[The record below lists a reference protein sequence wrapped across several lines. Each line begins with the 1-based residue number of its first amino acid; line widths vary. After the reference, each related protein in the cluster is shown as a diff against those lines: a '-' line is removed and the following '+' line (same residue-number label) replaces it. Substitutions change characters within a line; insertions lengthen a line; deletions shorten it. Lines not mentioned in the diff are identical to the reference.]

1 MMTCTIYILHYQSHV
16 SLLLDCC
23 HGAHLSD
30 WGLCMMFSSRSFVP
44 KSSRALWLCLLG
56 ILDLFVFLSCV
67 QFEFLQVLL
76 AHLTDYLQLD
86 SLLLL
91 HLLDDFQLLF
101 LGSCFL
107 LSEVG
112 LVLELASLSREQS
125 FTVMQDYVLR
135 KDTFSSPHPLALTL
149 AALLLDGFLRES
161 APQSVVEEQSLELYM
176 FSIHYQIQDRS
187 YSDSSLLALLWEMS
201 LVCLKTGPPRFFL
214 LSGLVFPAC

>member
-1 MMTCTIYILHYQSHV
+1 
-16 SLLLDCC
+16 
-23 HGAHLSD
+23 
-30 WGLCMMFSSRSFVP
+30 MMFSSHSVIP
-44 KSSRALWLCLLG
+44 KSLRALWLCLLG

-112 LVLELASLSREQS
+112 LVLELASLSRE
-125 FTVMQDYVLR
+125 
-135 KDTFSSPHPLALTL
+135 
-149 AALLLDGFLRES
+149 
-161 APQSVVEEQSLELYM
+161 
-176 FSIHYQIQDRS
+176 
-187 YSDSSLLALLWEMS
+187 
-201 LVCLKTGPPRFFL
+201 
-214 LSGLVFPAC
+214 